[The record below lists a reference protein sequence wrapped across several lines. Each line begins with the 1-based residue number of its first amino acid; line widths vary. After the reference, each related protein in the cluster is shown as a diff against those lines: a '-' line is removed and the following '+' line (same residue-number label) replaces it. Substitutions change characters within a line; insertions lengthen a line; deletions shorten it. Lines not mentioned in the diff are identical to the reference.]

1 MNQKDIGGGGG
12 RGDGSKIL
20 DRVVG
25 SFRVEAGIDDVAR
38 ADNHD
43 GVAVGSRVRSCPHAK
58 ISTSARLVFD
68 VKMLTETAR
77 EIACDN
83 PGENVGWAPWRKR
96 HNHAHGPL
104 GIGLRLCNPR
114 KRYSGGACSQ
124 K

>member
-1 MNQKDIGGGGG
+1 MNQKDIGRCG
-12 RGDGSKIL
+12 RQGDGSKIL

-43 GVAVGSRVRSCPHAK
+43 GVAVGSRVRSGPHAK

-68 VKMLTETAR
+68 VKMLTEIAR

-96 HNHAHGPL
+96 HDHAHGPL